1 VGQEVL
7 VELVDAR
14 HVLNEELYVKDLRY
28 TDVSSFGRTMVGL
41 DEFVKYN
48 FAFFDAIPD
57 WRYDP
62 LPGEIYVDLLPDGKV
77 RIVVR
82 YLGSGHWSGPLRL
95 YPTTRRPPPSMG
107 PASSSSATA
116 STVTTSTRKV

>member
-1 VGQEVL
+1 MTKQWVRGYESKSSTTPITASTSPGPSSGQEVL

-48 FAFFDAIPD
+48 SAFSTH
-57 WRYDP
+57 P
-62 LPGEIYVDLLPDGKV
+62 LTGGMTPCQGDLRDLLPDGKV
-77 RIVVR
+77 
-82 YLGSGHWSGPLRL
+82 
-95 YPTTRRPPPSMG
+95 
-107 PASSSSATA
+107 ASW
-116 STVTTSTRKV
+116 